1 MGPHFQ
7 VFGESRFLFSSGS
20 GSPASSALPS
30 CPEDA
35 PRKWRRALLISH
47 APSRRDTLPFI
58 CAVHIPALLP
68 TVLIDL
74 SFSVRSSLLLLAPLA
89 PLPFLLSSSPCF
101 CPPPGSRRDGG
112 GPAGDGAPGAPAREI
127 PEDSGGGLGG
137 NGGVGSGGGGGGWGS
152 SFRVSCLSSSRPLPR
167 CCSGPP
173 FPSPMIVSNS
183 PSPSRPSHASSF
195 SPFFLPL
202 SSPPAPG
209 LVAAVGRRGAAAQA
223 HGESRV
229 REEREHRDLH
239 RDALAS
245 SRGHEGV
252 PTEA

>member
-101 CPPPGSRRDGG
+101 CPPPPGSRRDGG

-137 NGGVGSGGGGGGWGS
+137 NGGVGRDDNKQYVAAI
-152 SFRVSCLSSSRPLPR
+152 FIL
-167 CCSGPP
+167 
-173 FPSPMIVSNS
+173 
-183 PSPSRPSHASSF
+183 SHATAVHEYILI
-195 SPFFLPL
+195 PFCFCFLPHSL
-202 SSPPAPG
+202 
-209 LVAAVGRRGAAAQA
+209 L
-223 HGESRV
+223 
-229 REEREHRDLH
+229 L
-239 RDALAS
+239 
-245 SRGHEGV
+245 
-252 PTEA
+252 

>member
-58 CAVHIPALLP
+58 CAVHIPPLLP

-101 CPPPGSRRDGG
+101 CPPLGSRRDGG

-127 PEDSGGGLGG
+127 PEDSGGGGG
-137 NGGVGSGGGGGGWGS
+137 ENGGVGRDDNKQYVAAI
-152 SFRVSCLSSSRPLPR
+152 FIL
-167 CCSGPP
+167 
-173 FPSPMIVSNS
+173 
-183 PSPSRPSHASSF
+183 SHATAVHEYILIPFSF
-195 SPFFLPL
+195 FCFCFLPHSL
-202 SSPPAPG
+202 
-209 LVAAVGRRGAAAQA
+209 L
-223 HGESRV
+223 
-229 REEREHRDLH
+229 L
-239 RDALAS
+239 
-245 SRGHEGV
+245 
-252 PTEA
+252 